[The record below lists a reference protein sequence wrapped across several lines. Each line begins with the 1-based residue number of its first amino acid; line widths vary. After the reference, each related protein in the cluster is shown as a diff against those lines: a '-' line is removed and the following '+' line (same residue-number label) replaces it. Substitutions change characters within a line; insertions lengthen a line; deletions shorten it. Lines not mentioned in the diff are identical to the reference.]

1 MTLKKKLH
9 EIIFEAET
17 PEGKAFD
24 IVLIILIISSVIC
37 VIIDSVESISTN
49 YKTYLYIL
57 EWFFTIVFTI
67 EYLLRLWIIEKPLKY
82 AKSFYGIV
90 DFLSFVPSYLSLLFT
105 GTHYLIVL
113 RTLRLLR
120 IFRLF
125 KLIQYVKESNIIL
138 IALKESRYKVFVFLF
153 TILNIV
159 IVIGTLMYVIE
170 GEQNGFT
177 SIPKGIYWAIVTIT
191 TVGYGDISPKTPL
204 GQFLSSVIMILG
216 YAIIAVPTGIVTH
229 ELSKAYNKKSVSTEN
244 CPSCGRDGHDTD
256 ALYCKYCG
264 AKLNE

>member
-37 VIIDSVESISTN
+37 VIIDSVEPISTN

-67 EYLLRLWIIEKPLKY
+67 EYFLRLWIIEKPLKY
-82 AKSFYGIV
+82 AKSFYGII

-153 TILNIV
+153 AILNIV

-204 GQFLSSVIMILG
+204 GQFLSSAIMILG